1 MTIEFKN
8 LPIRPDKLS
17 VALFKMK
24 DGSLISVNR
33 KKESW
38 YTEKDG
44 SYTGRWGEVYLWGV
58 NNFHSSEQDPIYI
71 SDDGLKSLVRNSA
84 GVDFSLADKHQAVNK
99 MDFSGVTFSA
109 QRTL

>member
-1 MTIEFKN
+1 MTIEFTN
-8 LPIRPDKLS
+8 LPIRPDKLN

-58 NNFHSSEQDPIYI
+58 NNFHSSEQDPIFV
-71 SDDGLKSLVRNSA
+71 SDDGLNSLMNNSTS
-84 GVDFSLADKHQAVNK
+84 VDFSLADKSPAVNK

>member
-8 LPIRPDKLS
+8 LPIRPDKLN

-38 YTEKDG
+38 YTEEDG
-44 SYTGRWGEVYLWGV
+44 SYTGRWGGVYLWGV
-58 NNFHSSEQDPIYI
+58 NNFHSSEQDPIFI
-71 SDDGLKSLVRNSA
+71 SDDGPKSTLA
-84 GVDFSLADKHQAVNK
+84 LLCTKDFSPSSEMNIG
-99 MDFSGVTFSA
+99 SCSEE
-109 QRTL
+109 

>member
-8 LPIRPDKLS
+8 LPVRPDKLGA
-17 VALFKMK
+17 ALFRMK

-38 YTEKDG
+38 CTEEDG
-44 SYTGRWGEVYLWGV
+44 SYTGRWGGVYLWGV
-58 NNFHSSEQDPIYI
+58 NNFHSSEHDPIFI
-71 SDDGLKSLVRNSA
+71 TDDGLKSLVYNSA
-84 GVDFSLADKHQAVNK
+84 SVDFSLSDKSRAVNK